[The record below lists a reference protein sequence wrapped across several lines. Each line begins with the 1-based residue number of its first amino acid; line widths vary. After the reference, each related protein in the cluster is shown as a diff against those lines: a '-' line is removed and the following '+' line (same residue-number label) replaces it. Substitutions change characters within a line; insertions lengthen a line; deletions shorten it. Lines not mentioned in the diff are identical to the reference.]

1 MREQPVYQQKTIE
14 KNWDED
20 RTPDRARRRS
30 AAAGWSISA
39 KTRVQRYIKI
49 RTDAPSSASIRFAFS
64 FESSF
69 TSELD
74 FSILYRVQN
83 KNANKY
89 KGVSRYESYVITA
102 VERYRI

>member
-14 KNWDED
+14 KNRDED

-39 KTRVQRYIKI
+39 KTRYKDTLRSGLTRQA
-49 RTDAPSSASIRFAFS
+49 APVYVLLFS